1 MVVILSSPAA
11 KLKVGQGPPYV
22 GPKTCE
28 GL

>member
-1 MVVILSSPAA
+1 MVIILSSPAT

-22 GPKTCE
+22 EPKIGA

>member
-1 MVVILSSPAA
+1 MVAILTSPAA

-22 GPKTCE
+22 EPKIGA

>member
-1 MVVILSSPAA
+1 MIVILSSPAA

-22 GPKTCE
+22 GPNTSA